1 MESLSRQIR
10 ILKVCVAILA
20 LLLIAAIITGTVLLR
35 NNNNRFTEI
44 TAGRINI
51 VEPDGTLRMVIS
63 NQESQHSGAMNGK
76 VMPKRER
83 PAGMIFFNNEGDEC
97 GGLVYDGNKKEAGMV
112 YSIDQYKNDQIMQL
126 QYQQDDDKGLL
137 KRSYGFK
144 LWDRSDE
151 YPLQRQWDYLDSLG
165 KRKDTAAFNAGL
177 RKYQA
182 AGGLG
187 TERLFLGRTQ
197 NGETGLFLRDDKGV
211 PRLRIFIDKNNQPVM
226 QTLNDKGEPKS
237 LNGL

>member
-1 MESLSRQIR
+1 MESINRQIR
-10 ILKVCVAILA
+10 ILTACVAILA
-20 LLLIAAIITGTVLLR
+20 LLLIAAISTGVVLLR
-35 NNNNRFTEI
+35 NNNRFTEI
-44 TAGRINI
+44 TASRINI

-63 NQESQHSGAMNGK
+63 NQRSQHPGAINGK
-76 VMPKRER
+76 VMPQRDR

-97 GGLVYDGNKKEAGMV
+97 GGMVYDGNKKEASMV
-112 YSIDQYKNDQIMQL
+112 YSVDQYKNDQIMQL
-126 QYQQDDDKGLL
+126 QYEQEEDKGLRT
-137 KRSYGFK
+137 RSYGFK

-151 YPLQRQWDYLDSLG
+151 YTLQREWDYFDSL
-165 KRKDTAAFNAGL
+165 KKIKDTAAYNAGF

-187 TERLFLGRTQ
+187 TERLFLGKTK